1 MVSLVVRGG
10 GFLARKALSR
20 DRLGRFSRFVR
31 GAGFKSRLGSGTK
44 AVASTI
50 GLGAAFE
57 FGASLARP
65 PAPVIRIPERSAPM
79 PNFPVRRAPQP
90 PMRRDVVV
98 TPGPVPVQ
106 FVKQWQACAALFGID
121 DQGHR
126 WVWRPKLGI
135 WKRIRVTRNIV
146 ISGKDVRR
154 ARRLVAVSKRLNKLR
169 AKIR

>member
-1 MVSLVVRGG
+1 MP
-10 GFLARKALSR
+10 
-20 DRLGRFSRFVR
+20 DRS
-31 GAGFKSRLGSGTK
+31 
-44 AVASTI
+44 
-50 GLGAAFE
+50 
-57 FGASLARP
+57 
-65 PAPVIRIPERSAPM
+65 M
-79 PNFPVRRAPQP
+79 VRRAPQP

-106 FVKQWQACAALFGID
+106 FVKTWQACAAIFGID
-121 DQGHR
+121 SEGKR

-154 ARRLVAVSKRLNKLR
+154 ARRLVSISKRLNKLR